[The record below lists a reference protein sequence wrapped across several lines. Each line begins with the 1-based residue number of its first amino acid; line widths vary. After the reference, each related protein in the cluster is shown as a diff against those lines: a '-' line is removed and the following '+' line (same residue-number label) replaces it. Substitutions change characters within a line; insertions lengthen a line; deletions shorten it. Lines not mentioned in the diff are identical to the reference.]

1 MNRRN
6 FIANMLTAS
15 AGFAILPG
23 AGRLWRATMP
33 VVYVQEKVEIAGCVW
48 MPSGNTSPIDAIHGR
63 AITASEPFKELK
75 WECMVYSRDKYRR
88 CVQESAD
95 MQFGPS
101 IIRYVKDLPTWLAR
115 RREEVLRETARNTTL
130 SLLSYET

>member
-6 FIANMLTAS
+6 FIANLLTAS

-23 AGRLWRATMP
+23 AARLWRPTMP
-33 VVYVQEKVEIAGCVW
+33 VIYVQEKLVGGVEF
-48 MPSGNTSPIDAIHGR
+48 PLRGR
-63 AITASEPFKELK
+63 AITASEPLRQLR
-75 WECMVYSRDKYRR
+75 WECLESAKDRYRQS
-88 CVQESAD
+88 VQQSAD

-101 IIRYVKDLPTWLAR
+101 IIRYVKDLPPWLVR
-115 RREEVLRETARNTTL
+115 RREEVLREVARNTKL

>member
-6 FIANMLTAS
+6 FIADLLATS

-33 VVYVQEKVEIAGCVW
+33 IVYVQEKVEVAGCVW
-48 MPSGNTSPIDAIHGR
+48 MPSGNTTPIDAIHGR

-95 MQFGPS
+95 IEFGPS
-101 IIRYVKDLPTWLAR
+101 IVRFVKDLPPELAR
-115 RREEVLRETARNTTL
+115 RREQAIQAAYDNMKPLFL
-130 SLLSYET
+130 